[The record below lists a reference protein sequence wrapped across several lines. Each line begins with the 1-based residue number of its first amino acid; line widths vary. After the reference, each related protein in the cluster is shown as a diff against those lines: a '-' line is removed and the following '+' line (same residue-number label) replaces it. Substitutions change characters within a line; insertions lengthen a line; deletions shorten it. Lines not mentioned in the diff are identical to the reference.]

1 MNLAKT
7 GYFPCFFRKS
17 APKLA
22 VYYVNLHQPYIQ
34 SHQAPINRI
43 RKTTKSTHKH
53 TNHMMTSNHLAKR
66 VAMGL
71 LAWCLAISG
80 MLAQD
85 FTRGAFYHLLPA
97 SKAGL
102 AVGTDAQG
110 HLTLSKLDE
119 SNSSQ
124 HFTMNA
130 LSGSWRMINPFS
142 NQAIRTE
149 GNALELGENNGSDEA
164 QLWKVENDGKFV
176 LLIPTNRPDM
186 AAAVQSGNLV
196 LIGKAKAKGNKAAQF
211 QIAQSATQG
220 FDVALTYRFRSVSH
234 PDLVLGNGD
243 SGENNAA
250 IVGEKADTKNRGQY
264 WSVKMLD
271 LNRRVVEGAFY
282 TEHFDDGGN
291 NQSIQHLIQWTGVE
305 GQWTNNQF
313 VFEPVSAQAGA
324 FIIRSAGQRKD
335 GMYTL
340 KDGKLVCAAYNA
352 KDRNAWFTAEQV
364 EKPKIQ
370 SPMWE
375 DETIFAQNKEAGVAT
390 YLPYST
396 EAAMLADK
404 GYYDTPWLHTKS
416 DRYLLLNGTWRFHF
430 VSEPSQRP
438 LDFFKDGYDVSR
450 WDTIPVPSNWEMLGY
465 DRPLYCNV
473 EYPHSNTPPFIKAR
487 PGFNDGG
494 KNYGIDPVGSYVR
507 TFTIPDSWDGQ
518 RTFIHFGGIYSAA
531 FVWLNGQYVG
541 YTQGSNNVAEFDLTK
556 HLRKGENRLA
566 VQVFRWSD
574 GSYLECQDMFRMSGI
589 FRDVYLYSTPR
600 MAVRDHYITSQV
612 DLSNGQTA
620 QAKVNVQLTLDNRDK
635 LSGSKQV
642 TVKIFAPDGKEIQ
655 EQTVSLSG
663 ADGTKANVCLD
674 VPNALLWNAEQPRL
688 YTVRIIQKDE
698 QGREEM
704 AFSTKYGIRT
714 IEIKHS
720 QFYVNG
726 HKVLLKGTNR
736 HDTSPL
742 HGRAVTTEEMLRDVT
757 LMKQNNINTI
767 RTSHYPNDARMVAM
781 FDHYGL
787 YCVDEA
793 DLEDHANQSIS
804 DKKSWI
810 PAFVDRIDRMVLRD
824 RNHACVV
831 MWSLG
836 NEAGDGENFTACY
849 QAAKA
854 LDSRPVH
861 YEGSR
866 SNGSYGG
873 GRNSD
878 FYSKMYPGMAWMNQN
893 TSNLDKPMFLCE
905 YAHAMGNA
913 IGNLTEY
920 WNVIEASN
928 ATIGGCI
935 WDWVDQAIVAAD
947 DIKAGQLTQNGFNKY
962 RTGYDWPQA
971 PHQGNFV
978 NNGVLG
984 ADRAWTAKLT
994 EVKKVYQYVKF
1005 GDFDKEALGVTL
1017 TNAYNF
1023 TDLAGYTL
1031 RYTLV
1036 VNGKPVKSS
1045 SQVLP
1050 SILPGKSATVALDLK
1065 PSYGESDEVL
1075 LNVEV
1080 LRTDSTEYAAAL
1092 YPVASEQFTVQ
1103 ARPAQ
1108 LAEVKTADAD
1118 PVLLYSAKGTTRTFS
1133 NDNVSIEFALDGTV
1147 QKWTMKGIDVMK
1159 ENGTPEYENYRWI
1172 ENDAPYGN
1180 DPTYSSANG
1189 ITSHSAKFTFANDK
1203 KSATVTVTANGRNC
1217 NYVFTYT
1224 IYANGTVDLNA
1235 DYTAR
1240 INNLRRI
1247 GMQMML
1253 PGELSNVKYYARGPW
1268 ANYVDRCTGS
1278 FLGEYT
1284 STVWDMNEYYLR
1296 PQTMGN
1302 RQDLRYV
1309 EFTNP
1314 ATGNGVRIDTEG
1326 EVAFSSLYWS
1336 DAQLKEQMHNWQL
1349 TLPEAEADRTIYA
1362 HFDYRQ
1368 KGLGNGSCGP
1378 GTESAYEL
1386 PSSGTYSYKLRF
1398 TPVVAVPDGIAP
1410 VLTPSAWRVR
1420 TESSAV
1426 VVEGNLKAG
1435 SVLAIYD
1442 LGGTKL
1448 ASTRVAADAGSASV
1462 STEALPHG
1470 SYLLVIEAD
1479 GQQRTHK
1486 FVK

>member
-186 AAAVQSGNLV
+186 AAAVQSGNLM

-913 IGNLTEY
+913 IGNLSEY
-920 WNVIEASN
+920 WQVMEQSN

-935 WDWVDQAIVAAD
+935 WDWVDQSIYNP
-947 DIKAGQLTQNGFNKY
+947 QLMKQGIYHLT
-962 RTGYDWPQA
+962 TGYDYPG
-971 PHQGNFV
+971 PHQGNFCC
-978 NNGVLG
+978 NGIINGL
-984 ADRAWTAKLT
+984 RQESAKLK
-994 EVKKVYQYVKF
+994 EVKAAHQFVKF
-1005 GDFDKEALGVTL
+1005 TLDKIDADKNVVTVTLKNAYVFQNLKDMNLCYEVVKNGDVVSSKSIKLPSVAPGESTQLHLKLSKVNLKTISASEEALL
-1017 TNAYNF
+1017 
-1023 TDLAGYTL
+1023 TL
-1031 RYTLV
+1031 RVAFRAAQRYAPA
-1036 VNGKPVKSS
+1036 GHE
-1045 SQVLP
+1045 
-1050 SILPGKSATVALDLK
+1050 VALKQFALTQRATL
-1065 PSYGESDEVL
+1065 PEVSADKKAPQML
-1075 LNVEV
+1075 QTLSLDKTIVGNERVQLTFDNETAR
-1080 LRTDSTEYAAAL
+1080 LTALAFGGRNIIEGGQGFEYA
-1092 YPVASEQFTVQ
+1092 
-1103 ARPAQ
+1103 
-1108 LAEVKTADAD
+1108 
-1118 PVLLYSAKGTTRTFS
+1118 
-1133 NDNVSIEFALDGTV
+1133 NH
-1147 QKWTMKGIDVMK
+1147 
-1159 ENGTPEYENYRWI
+1159 RWI
-1172 ENDAPYGN
+1172 ENDRFGN
-1180 DPTYSSANG
+1180 TSNG
-1189 ITSHSAKFTFANDK
+1189 LEAKGTIRTEAKGDLAVIKTTRKGSLCDTEIN
-1203 KSATVTVTANGRNC
+1203 
-1217 NYVFTYT
+1217 YT
-1224 IYANGTVDLNA
+1224 IYPQGMVDIEA
-1235 DYTAR
+1235 TFTPHSEG
-1240 INNLRRI
+1240 LRRA
-1247 GMQMML
+1247 GLQCML
-1253 PGELSNVKYYARGPW
+1253 DSSLQRVDYVALGPW
-1268 ANYVDRCTGS
+1268 ENACDRHDGVVV
-1278 FLGEYT
+1278 GHYT
-1284 STVWDMNEYYLR
+1284 TTTQGMVEPNMKPQST
-1296 PQTMGN
+1296 GN
-1302 RQDLRYV
+1302 REGLRQLIL
-1309 EFTNP
+1309 TDK
-1314 ATGNGVRIDTEG
+1314 TGFGVKIETEG
-1326 EVAFSSLYWS
+1326 NVNFSALPYTDEQLMRAQHYWELQPS
-1336 DAQLKEQMHNWQL
+1336 AATVLHLDAWLRGVGNASCGQDVD
-1349 TLPEAEADRTIYA
+1349 TLPIYRVPN
-1362 HFDYRQ
+1362 HP
-1368 KGLGNGSCGP
+1368 L
-1378 GTESAYEL
+1378 T
-1386 PSSGTYSYKLRF
+1386 YKLR
-1398 TPVVAVPDGIAP
+1398 
-1410 VLTPSAWRVR
+1410 LT
-1420 TESSAV
+1420 
-1426 VVEGNLKAG
+1426 KAG
-1435 SVLAIYD
+1435 
-1442 LGGTKL
+1442 K
-1448 ASTRVAADAGSASV
+1448 
-1462 STEALPHG
+1462 
-1470 SYLLVIEAD
+1470 
-1479 GQQRTHK
+1479 
-1486 FVK
+1486 